1 MYHVSEPPLD
11 PLQQTHLLA
20 LEHPV
25 QNPLPVDPR
34 PSLLSI
40 NVHWNRSQSHR
51 RSRATNDIEG
61 LPNTLDR
68 NPVIG
73 VKSQTER
80 EQVLDEVHDCESFSG
95 LLAMAVADVCDDG
108 GGSELDAQVDHS
120 HADDNWNRP
129 WVAAVEGLTPGEE
142 AGGNEEEVCEHD
154 WEAEFRF

>member
-11 PLQQTHLLA
+11 PLQQIHLLA

-25 QNPLPVDPR
+25 QNPLPVNPR
-34 PSLLSI
+34 SRLLSI
-40 NVHWNRSQSHR
+40 NVHWNRSQSDC
-51 RSRATNDIEG
+51 RSSSANDIKG
-61 LPNTLDR
+61 LPNALDR

-73 VKSQTER
+73 VESQSES
-80 EQVLDEVHDCESFSG
+80 EQVLDEVHDGESFSG
-95 LLAMAVADVCDDG
+95 LFTMAVADVGDDR

-129 WVAAVEGLTPGEE
+129 GVAAVEGLAPGEE